1 MRKKSGC
8 QATKTPSRQVF
19 PLSPDEHYH
28 SITSGTLLRWL
39 CVLWQFFPTTTSHAK
54 LSASFLFLL
63 QFLFSQVISIIIL
76 IKDVQFIIR
85 GLQPPE
91 VQWLRLLSFHCRRH
105 RSRQGQNKTSS
116 GSMLPLYSTMKSAN
130 PIKAQYICISH
141 FLSAYYAPGPPWPP
155 CFVCIT
161 FSDPG
166 ERSPFLNARK
176 LPRTKRLGQTAGGM
190 CTCTAYSP
198 CCIVETNTTL

>member
-1 MRKKSGC
+1 MCQQSLHCLLNLQSGDI
-8 QATKTPSRQVF
+8 QV
-19 PLSPDEHYH
+19 SQI
-28 SITSGTLLRWL
+28 SIEFSKIQNLAPPQNL
-39 CVLWQFFPTTTSHAK
+39 P
-54 LSASFLFLL
+54 LL